1 MEAEQVI
8 NKILA
13 DAKAQADL
21 IKEQAAKKSAHEQD
35 EHDRILADFNEQ
47 TEAIAAKNAE
57 DEKLHILAA
66 ARMDTAKKLLALKRN
81 LLDQVFTKA
90 KTQMISMPDDQYKDS
105 MKKLMIKAVE
115 TGDEEVIVDKNEK
128 RIDEKF
134 IQMINSQLGTKLK
147 NNLKLSEQ
155 RQNIDA
161 GFILKR
167 QNIKNNVSLNVLID
181 QAKKELEIQLAKDLF
196 GN

>member
-13 DAKAQADL
+13 DAKAQADF
-21 IKEQAAKKSAHEQD
+21 IKEQAAKKSADEQD
-35 EHDRILADFNEQ
+35 EYDRILADFNEQ

-66 ARMDTAKKLLALKRN
+66 ARMDSAKKLLALKRN

-90 KTQMISMPDDQYKDS
+90 KTLMISMPDDQYKDS

-155 RQNIDA
+155 RQNLDA

-167 QNIKNNVSLNVLID
+167 GNIKNNVSLDVLID
-181 QAKKELEIQLAKDLF
+181 QAKKELDIQLAKDLF